1 MGSNFWSRIHA
12 GKNYHEPRRPGRPR
26 PGSEKGALGDKNH
39 VILSEVGSFALRMIQ
54 RSRRTPCNLT
64 SASARQGVLPML
76 PLSKCLSTSIFAL
89 RGKGSFDSVR
99 TSLRVVLSALR
110 MTWLE

>member
-1 MGSNFWSRIHA
+1 MHLLSRRRRTEVLRSA
-12 GKNYHEPRRPGRPR
+12 KNV
-26 PGSEKGALGDKNH
+26 

-64 SASARQGVLPML
+64 SAPARQGVLSVL
-76 PLSKCLSTSIFAL
+76 PLPKCFPTSIFTL

-99 TSLRVVLSALR
+99 TSLRLVLTALR
-110 MTWLE
+110 MTWLGHSAYPR